1 MSYNQRDARL
11 VKIGRK
17 SYNHR
22 EKNSLHNLKC
32 PRKSSRNDST
42 PTSGK
47 AETRGAVAGPA
58 RAGVGDTVKLCQKT
72 KTTTT
77 TQGPRERER
86 QKLPRKAW
94 GLPRNRPKGLRCKIN
109 QKEFRKKC

>member
-22 EKNSLHNLKC
+22 KKKNLSPPLEVSQ
-32 PRKSSRNDST
+32 KSSSNDNR

-47 AETRGAVAGPA
+47 AETRGAGAGPA
-58 RAGVGDTVKLCQKT
+58 GASVGETV
-72 KTTTT
+72 
-77 TQGPRERER
+77 E
-86 QKLPRKAW
+86 
-94 GLPRNRPKGLRCKIN
+94 
-109 QKEFRKKC
+109 